1 MDFHMPIRPAGDI
14 EDQSKSQDVAVCVF
28 YIDDCFEGLTDL
40 L

>member
-14 EDQSKSQDVAVCVF
+14 EDQSKSQDVTVCVF
-28 YIDDCFEGLTDL
+28 YIDDCFEGLTEL